1 MFEQKYYICFPHI
14 NSKFTR
20 TSKNNYDRYYNLMRD
35 TICIL
40 NIGHWGQNSHLF
52 NYSDGSYEKTIYT
65 TVGDSL
71 GARGAFLKCPVL
83 KKVTKVYSWDYHAGE
98 INE

>member
-1 MFEQKYYICFPHI
+1 MFEQKYYICFPHV

-40 NIGHWGQNSHLF
+40 NIG
-52 NYSDGSYEKTIYT
+52 
-65 TVGDSL
+65 
-71 GARGAFLKCPVL
+71 R
-83 KKVTKVYSWDYHAGE
+83 WDYHAGE